1 MRSEGKRIG
10 YVLRQGAILA
20 MLAVYPLR
28 GQMAQRVNAS
38 AHPVCPLSSD
48 LSAGPRAAGQVL
60 GEIDDP
66 ATGGRWLL
74 FRDAVHFPGPGW
86 LVWIANSNH
95 ACEAEPPEYGQ
106 RAKEQSR
113 MRSSQ
118 FVIHSGDL
126 LLLEQHTAVLDAKLE
141 ATALEPA
148 ILGEVL
154 KVRLKVTGKVV
165 LAVATGT
172 GRANLAPAD
181 EAKR

>member
-1 MRSEGKRIG
+1 
-10 YVLRQGAILA
+10 
-20 MLAVYPLR
+20 
-28 GQMAQRVNAS
+28 
-38 AHPVCPLSSD
+38 
-48 LSAGPRAAGQVL
+48 
-60 GEIDDP
+60 
-66 ATGGRWLL
+66 
-74 FRDAVHFPGPGW
+74 
-86 LVWIANSNH
+86 
-95 ACEAEPPEYGQ
+95 
-106 RAKEQSR
+106 